1 MMDILIY
8 KIINLWN
15 YVKPL
20 RYLPVSFQQILEHL
34 KVADLNPSHVV
45 SRRQITI
52 TNTPQTPAEPR
63 TLI

>member
-1 MMDILIY
+1 M
-8 KIINLWN
+8 NLSYWQMFLKKN
-15 YVKPL
+15 AKPL
-20 RYLPVSFQQILEHL
+20 SYLPVSFQQILEHL